1 VYNGATLRRSN
12 SLTSHGRPMTSSD
25 SAAFHD
31 HFQDLHDPRVER
43 TRKHPLIN
51 IVFIAVCG
59 VLSGANSFASI
70 HEFACDRRDWFA
82 RYLDLRNGIP
92 SDDTIG
98 RVLAR
103 LDPGA
108 FEKCLL
114 SWIQAVHE
122 VTANRLIP
130 IDGKTVRGSYDR
142 RDGKA
147 AIPMVS
153 AWASENKLSL
163 GQVVV
168 REKSNEITAIP
179 ELLQLLDVSG
189 ALVTIDAMG
198 RQKEIAAKIRER
210 GGDYVLAV
218 KLNQPTLHE
227 QVSRAVTTALEG
239 EGASDDEHHTEEKGH
254 GRRETRAYAILPA
267 PEAVDPEGQWRD
279 LRAVGVTFSE
289 RVDSRGRESL
299 EARYYILSAL
309 LSAEEFAGAV
319 RGHWGIENSL
329 HWQLD
334 VSFREDECRVHR
346 DHAPANLSVIRRFA
360 LGLLKRETSCKRGI
374 ETKRLKCAA
383 SDEYREKALFN
394 SVDKMR

>member
-1 VYNGATLRRSN
+1 MDPLMPGD
-12 SLTSHGRPMTSSD
+12 GP
-25 SAAFHD
+25 AAFHD
-31 HFQDLHDPRVER
+31 HFQDLTDPRVER

-51 IVFIAVCG
+51 IAFIAVCG
-59 VLSGANSFASI
+59 VLSGANSFAAI
-70 HEFACDRRDWFA
+70 QEFGCDRRQWFA
-82 RYLDLRNGIP
+82 RYLDLSNGIP
-92 SDDTIG
+92 SDDTFG

-114 SWIQAVHE
+114 TWIQAVQE
-122 VTANRLIP
+122 VTANRLIA
-130 IDGKTVRGSYDR
+130 IDGKTLRGSFES

-147 AIPMVS
+147 AIHMVS
-153 AWASENKLSL
+153 AWATENKLSL

-168 REKSNEITAIP
+168 AEKSNEITAIP

-189 ALVTIDAMG
+189 AVVTIDAMG
-198 RQKEIAAKIRER
+198 CQKEIAAQIRQ
-210 GGDYVLAV
+210 GDGDYVLAV

-227 QVSRAVTTALEG
+227 QVTQAVTAALEAD
-239 EGASDDEHHTEEKGH
+239 EASYDEHSTVEEGH
-254 GRRETRAYAILPA
+254 GRKETRSYAVLAA
-267 PEAVDPEGQWRD
+267 PETVDPEGQWPD
-279 LRAVGVTFSE
+279 LCAVGVAFSD
-289 RVDSRGRESL
+289 RVDSRGRGSL
-299 EARYYILSAL
+299 EARFYILSTL
-309 LSAEEFAGAV
+309 LTAQEFAGAV
-319 RGHWGIENSL
+319 RGHWGIENNL